1 LIAYEDRETE
11 SADWSATFGDDAV
24 GLAVYETG
32 GALAIQIMPGS
43 DVESGYLGYFGTYA
57 ITEAT
62 SSDSGIVGVVEHRVE
77 GSTHPELASTGG
89 RPFELTGDRLMLGDG
104 RTWRRILERIP
115 PS

>member
-1 LIAYEDRETE
+1 MIAYEDRETE

-32 GALAIQIMPGS
+32 GALSIQIMPGS
-43 DVESGYLGYFGTYA
+43 DAQSGYLGYFGTYA

-89 RPFELTGDRLMLGDG
+89 RPFELTGDRLVLGDG